1 VQQGRVGG
9 FDERLLRVSAEAN
22 DGPGPGGWIVL
33 VATGVAPED
42 GAGFRGKFARE
53 GGFEFHKSVAGESI
67 DGGGVHGQTIPV

>member
-1 VQQGRVGG
+1 M
-9 FDERLLRVSAEAN
+9 
-22 DGPGPGGWIVL
+22 L